1 MLRVWSAPGPRL
13 SVCPGAARGGGAGCV
28 VCVSLGCARGARG
41 PRNKLSWRRPVASPV
56 GPGLRLGSEGW
67 GPGGRRLRHV
77 GLFVVSQVQRGAGWW
92 RIRDG
97 AGSAGRRGRGPEGPA
112 RAGCTFEETS
122 DPAVPCEYSQAQYD
136 DFQWEQVRIHPGTR
150 APADLPHGSYLV
162 VNASQHAP
170 GQRAHVI
177 FQSLSENDTH
187 CVQFSYFLYS
197 RDGHSP
203 GTLGIYV
210 RVNGGPLG
218 SAVWNMTGSHGRQWH
233 QAELAVSTFWPNE
246 YQVLFEALISPDRR
260 GYMGLDDILLLSYP
274 CAKAPHFSR
283 LGDVEV
289 NAGQNASFQCMAAGR
304 AAEAERFLLQRQSG
318 ALLPAAGV
326 RHISHRRFMATFSLV
341 AVSREDQD
349 LYRCVSQAPR
359 GAGVSNFAELIV
371 KEPPT
376 PIAPPQLLRAG
387 PTYLIIQLNTNSIIG
402 DGPIVRKE
410 IEYRMARGPWAEV
423 HAVSLQT
430 YKLWHL
436 DPDTEY
442 EISVL
447 LTRPGDGGT
456 GRPGPPLVSR
466 TKCAEPMRA
475 PKGLAFAEIQARQL
489 TLQWEPLG
497 YNVTRC
503 HTYTVSLCYH
513 YTLGSS
519 HNQTVRECV
528 KMERGVSRYTIKNLL
543 PYRNVHVRLVLTN
556 PEGRKE
562 GKEVTFQT
570 DEDVPGGIA
579 AESLTFTPLE
589 DMIFL
594 KWEEP
599 QEPNGLITQYE
610 ISYQSVESS
619 DPAVNVPGPRRTI
632 SKLRNETYHVFSNLH
647 PGTTYL
653 FSVRARTGKGFG
665 QAALTEITTNISAPS
680 FDYADMPSPLGES
693 ENTITVLLR
702 PAQGRG
708 APISVYQVIVEEE
721 RPRRLRRE
729 PGSQDCFPVPLT
741 FDAALARG
749 LVHYFGAELA
759 ASSLPEAMPFTVGD
773 NQTYR
778 GFWNPPLEPR
788 KAYLIYFQAASH
800 LKGETRLNC
809 IRLARKAACK
819 ESKQPLEVSQRS
831 EEMGLILGI
840 CAGGLAVL
848 ILLLGAIII
857 IIRKGRNH
865 YAYSYYPKPVNMT
878 KATVNYR
885 QEKTHMMSAVDRSF
899 TDQSTLQEDER
910 LGLSFMDAH
919 GYSPRGDQRGGGVT
933 EASSLLGGSPRRPCG
948 RKGSPYHTG
957 QLHPAVRVA
966 DLLQHINQMKTAE
979 GYGFKQEYESFF
991 EGWDAT
997 KKKDKVKGAR
1007 QEPMPAYDRHRV
1019 KLHPMLG
1026 DPDAD
1031 YINANYIDIRINREG
1046 YHRSNHFIATQGP
1059 KPEMVYDFWRMVW
1072 QEHCSSIVMIT
1083 KLVEVGRVKCSRYWP
1098 EDSDMYGDIKI
1109 TLVKTETLAE
1119 YVVRSFALER
1129 RGYSARHEVRQFHFT
1144 AWPEHGVPY
1153 HATGL
1158 LAFIRRVKASTPPD
1172 AGPVVIHCSAG
1183 TGRTGCY
1190 IVLDVMLDMAEC
1202 EGVVDI
1208 YNCVKT
1214 LCSRR
1219 VNMIQTEEQYIFIH
1233 DAILEACLCGE
1244 TTIPVSEFKATYKEM
1259 IRIDPQSNS
1268 SQLREEFQTL
1278 NSVTPPLDVEECS
1291 IALLPRNRDK
1301 NRSMDVLP
1309 PDRCLPFLVST
1320 DGDPNNYINAALT
1333 DSYTR
1338 SAAFIVTL
1346 HPLQSTTPDF
1356 WRLVYDY
1363 GCTSIVMLNQLHQSN
1378 SAWPCLQYWPEPGRQ
1393 QYGLMEVEFVSG
1405 TADEDLVARVFRVQ
1419 NISRMQEGHL
1429 LVRHFQFLRWSAYRD
1444 TPDSKKAF
1452 LHLLA
1457 AVDKWQAESGDGR
1470 TVVHCL
1476 NGGGRSGT
1484 FCACATVLEM
1494 IRCHNL
1500 VDVFFAAKTLRN
1512 YKPNMVETLDQYH
1525 FCYDVALEYLE
1536 GLESR

>member
-1 MLRVWSAPGPRL
+1 MARAQALVLALTFQLCAP
-13 SVCPGAARGGGAGCV
+13 
-28 VCVSLGCARGARG
+28 
-41 PRNKLSWRRPVASPV
+41 
-56 GPGLRLGSEGW
+56 ET
-67 GPGGRRLRHV
+67 
-77 GLFVVSQVQRGAGWW
+77 
-92 RIRDG
+92 
-97 AGSAGRRGRGPEGPA
+97 ETPA
-112 RAGCTFEETS
+112 AGCTFEEAS

-150 APADLPHGSYLV
+150 APVDLPHGSYLM
-162 VNASQHAP
+162 VNTSQHAP

-203 GTLGIYV
+203 GTLGVYV

-318 ALLPAAGV
+318 ALVPAAGV
-326 RHISHRRFMATFSLV
+326 RHISHRRFLATFPLA
-341 AVSREDQD
+341 AVSRAEQD

-456 GRPGPPLVSR
+456 GRPGPPLISR

-519 HNQTVRECV
+519 HNQTIRECV
-528 KMERGVSRYTIKNLL
+528 KTEQGVSRYTIKNLL

-570 DEDVPGGIA
+570 DEDVPSGIA

-610 ISYQSVESS
+610 ISYQSIESS

-708 APISVYQVIVEEE
+708 API
-721 RPRRLRRE
+721 R
-729 PGSQDCFPVPLT
+729 
-741 FDAALARG
+741 
-749 LVHYFGAELA
+749 
-759 ASSLPEAMPFTVGD
+759 
-773 NQTYR
+773 
-778 GFWNPPLEPR
+778 
-788 KAYLIYFQAASH
+788 
-800 LKGETRLNC
+800 
-809 IRLARKAACK
+809 
-819 ESKQPLEVSQRS
+819 
-831 EEMGLILGI
+831 
-840 CAGGLAVL
+840 
-848 ILLLGAIII
+848 
-857 IIRKGRNH
+857 
-865 YAYSYYPKPVNMT
+865 KPVNMT

-910 LGLSFMDAH
+910 LGLSFMDTH
-919 GYSPRGDQRGGGVT
+919 GYSTRGDQRSGGVT

-997 KKKDKVKGAR
+997 KKKDKVKGSR

-1026 DPDAD
+1026 DPNAD
-1031 YINANYIDIRINREG
+1031 YINANYIDG

-1098 EDSDMYGDIKI
+1098 EDSDTYGDIKI

-1119 YVVRSFALER
+1119 YVVRTFALER

-1172 AGPVVIHCSAG
+1172 AGPIVIHCSAG

-1309 PDRCLPFLVST
+1309 PDRCLPFLIST

-1363 GCTSIVMLNQLHQSN
+1363 GCTSIVMLNQLNQSN

-1393 QYGLMEVEFVSG
+1393 QYGLMEVEFMSG

-1419 NISRMQEGHL
+1419 NISRLQEGHL

-1457 AVDKWQAESGDGR
+1457 EVDKWQAESGDGR
-1470 TVVHCL
+1470 TIVHCL

-1512 YKPNMVETLDQYH
+1512 YKPNMVETMDQYH